1 MKDKL
6 TILIDRLKKIGITIE
21 LGGNYPW
28 IYIDKVDGKR
38 VTDRYLGNHG
48 FTIAFAKLKGGVELT
63 DITEIFK
70 IIRKY
75 RDISTIRDNKINKI
89 I

>member
-6 TILIDRLKKIGITIE
+6 TILVDRLKKIGITIE

-28 IYIDKVDGKR
+28 IYIDRIDCKR
-38 VTDRYLGNHG
+38 VTDKYLANHG
-48 FTIAFAKLKGGVELT
+48 FTIAFVKLKGGVELT

-75 RDISTIRDNKINKI
+75 RDKSIIRDNKINKI